1 MRERRAARS
10 AVARLGGVDL
20 GLDLVEDVDM
30 DPVVV
35 VGVADVILA
44 QRVGFSTS
52 CIRQNH
58 NRGVDTIKL
67 TRQVYVRLQGS
78 IFDGFFST
86 YLE

>member
-30 DPVVV
+30 DPV
-35 VGVADVILA
+35 GADVILA
-44 QRVGFSTS
+44 QRVGFSPS

>member
-20 GLDLVEDVDM
+20 GLELVEDVDM
-30 DPVVV
+30 DPVG
-35 VGVADVILA
+35 GVADVILA
-44 QRVGFSTS
+44 QRVGFSPS

>member
-30 DPVVV
+30 DPVG
-35 VGVADVILA
+35 GVVILA
-44 QRVGFSTS
+44 QRVGFSPS